1 MVQCMASVCILA
13 ALTITTSHC
22 PQWRIKIWAHN
33 IHKTAAMVRTYNQTS
48 KALLIMARNFNLT
61 PWILKWSWHS
71 NGNGGSGLLLHSCSR
86 CPLLAIFSSYLL
98 FGDSQ
103 FAKFASSWRPGS
115 PVNSSLL
122 WRQETPG
129 YSRDLQEARLRRSW
143 VRPQECVV
151 QWTQSLVSETR
162 DMDTGGKILQLY
174 IALQISNIYP
184 KINTK
189 NIYQA
194 NIILST
200 ESECG
205 GLFARVGVRVILLIL
220 TAITCRR
227 PRLPA
232 PARPARPPAQQGAG
246 ENGHQALISSN

>member
-115 PVNSSLL
+115 PVNSSQL
-122 WRQETPG
+122 WRHLVTPETG
-129 YSRDLQEARLRRSW
+129 KKRSW
-143 VRPQECVV
+143 GGHESGPRNVSCSEHRVWCPRRET
-151 QWTQSLVSETR
+151 WTR
-162 DMDTGGKILQLY
+162 GAKFCNFILHCKY
-174 IALQISNIYP
+174 QIS
-184 KINTK
+184 T
-189 NIYQA
+189 Q
-194 NIILST
+194 
-200 ESECG
+200 
-205 GLFARVGVRVILLIL
+205 R
-220 TAITCRR
+220 
-227 PRLPA
+227 
-232 PARPARPPAQQGAG
+232 
-246 ENGHQALISSN
+246 